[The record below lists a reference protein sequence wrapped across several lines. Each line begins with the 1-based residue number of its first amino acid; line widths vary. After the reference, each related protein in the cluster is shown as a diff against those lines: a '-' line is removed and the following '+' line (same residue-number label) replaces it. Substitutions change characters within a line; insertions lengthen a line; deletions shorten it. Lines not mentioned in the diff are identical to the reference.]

1 MSYMSENIV
10 QVADGSV
17 VVFDKDTKEAYILQ
31 PHTISVT
38 DSDQAAAAAKGLVEN
53 GKGIRLTKLQLE
65 ALVNGLVH
73 IALGA

>member
-1 MSYMSENIV
+1 MNENIV

-17 VVFDKDTKEAYILQ
+17 VVFDKDTKEAYVLQ
-31 PHTISVT
+31 PHSIPVI
-38 DSDQAAAAAKGLVEN
+38 DSDQAAAAAKVLVEN

-73 IALGA
+73 MALA

>member
-1 MSYMSENIV
+1 MSENIV

-17 VVFDKDTKEAYILQ
+17 VVFDKDTKEAYVLQ
-31 PHTISVT
+31 PHSISVI
-38 DSDQAAAAAKGLVEN
+38 DSDQAAAAAKALVEN

-73 IALGA
+73 MALA

>member
-1 MSYMSENIV
+1 MSDNIV

-31 PHTISVT
+31 PHSISIT
-38 DSDQAAAAAKGLVEN
+38 DSDQSAAAAKGLVEN
-53 GKGIRLTKLQLE
+53 GKGIRLTKLQLD

-73 IALGA
+73 IALA